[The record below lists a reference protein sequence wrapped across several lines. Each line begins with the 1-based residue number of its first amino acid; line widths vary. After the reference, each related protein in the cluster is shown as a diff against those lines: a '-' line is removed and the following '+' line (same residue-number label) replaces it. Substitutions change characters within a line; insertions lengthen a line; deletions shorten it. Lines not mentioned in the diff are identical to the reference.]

1 MRINNTSPYVCT
13 YSLNNNMLKELH
25 ERYYSVLCI
34 LSMNTI
40 LFNLWILMSALHIAM
55 LIRKMEVLRNLIAF
69 HMFPSRIKEA
79 NLLSYDNVI

>member
-1 MRINNTSPYVCT
+1 
-13 YSLNNNMLKELH
+13 MLKEH
-25 ERYYSVLCI
+25 ERIIPVYHGI

>member
-1 MRINNTSPYVCT
+1 
-13 YSLNNNMLKELH
+13 
-25 ERYYSVLCI
+25 
-34 LSMNTI
+34 
-40 LFNLWILMSALHIAM
+40 MSALHIAM